1 MKPKQIKIDFNTP
14 IEKWAD
20 ENKGVIMDSI
30 YDNVFEFMDS
40 EEDDR
45 VILQV
50 QPVKEQERRI
60 KGSIRTFKVESPIN
74 VDFIISKDDI
84 QLTLKKLLEYYIE
97 VEEYER
103 CAEIVKLQN
112 GESKPKKK
120 RGRKAK
126 KI

>member
-1 MKPKQIKIDFNTP
+1 MTPKKIYIDFGTP

-20 ENKGVIMDSI
+20 ANKGVIMDSI
-30 YDNVFEFMDS
+30 YSNVFDFLQS

-50 QPVKEQERRI
+50 SPKASNRTKTPR
-60 KGSIRTFKVESPIN
+60 SIEPPIN

-84 QLTLKKLLEYYIE
+84 DLTLRKMMEYYID

-103 CAEIVKLQN
+103 CAEILKLQN
-112 GESKPKKK
+112 GELKPKKK
-120 RGRKAK
+120 RGRPK
-126 KI
+126 KN